1 MGPVRRFRQN
11 MLFGLENDRKANNCF
26 VNVVI
31 QNIWHLNGFK
41 FVLRDTILAA
51 SQLDPENTDPI
62 LFKFAWLLKGI
73 KEGEE
78 SAVYSVAQLKH
89 GMLTEMFGAGS
100 FEWNEQADACEAFLL
115 IL

>member
-1 MGPVRRFRQN
+1 
-11 MLFGLENDRKANNCF
+11 MLFGLENDNNANNCF
-26 VNVVI
+26 INVVM

-51 SQLDPENTDPI
+51 DSLDSERTDPI
-62 LFKFAWLLKGI
+62 MYKFAWLLKGI

-78 SAVYSVAQLKH
+78 SAVHSVAALKH
-89 GMLTEMFGAGS
+89 DVLTEMYGANQ

-115 IL
+115 LL